1 MPSGKRFLSLLT
13 HSTSSLTLSFERRP
27 SAFLIRLVFD
37 MSMIFLSI
45 LTTAWVIFLF
55 LDTRNQ
61 ASKGQI
67 EHCPLLQMFSQGY
80 QLVEGL

>member
-1 MPSGKRFLSLLT
+1 
-13 HSTSSLTLSFERRP
+13 
-27 SAFLIRLVFD
+27 